1 MAFGSDEA
9 VRDLEMRCVELGTL
23 LRETTNKRTYFMRT
37 DIVVGV
43 CCGDETPYVFAEW
56 HESGS
61 IHGQPI
67 SERALKK
74 LGAKL

>member
-1 MAFGSDEA
+1 
-9 VRDLEMRCVELGTL
+9 
-23 LRETTNKRTYFMRT
+23 MRT

-43 CCGDETPYVFAEW
+43 CCGDETPYVFAE
-56 HESGS
+56 SGS
-61 IHGQPI
+61 IHGRPI